1 MEAVVVAVDDGEDT
15 TLAVVEGVVERVVE
29 VVDEE
34 EIEGEVGVVTVGA
47 GKSDDVDAAVS
58 IFNEEATVDV
68 VLDKTDG
75 EEVVF
80 MGSLLEIDAERLAA
94 VLNVEDASVEPT
106 IEFTVALTA
115 VCCVLCDVS

>member
-1 MEAVVVAVDDGEDT
+1 VEAVVVAVDDGEDT